1 MIIKKSQANIE
12 EAALE
17 LARKELGSGI
27 VVMNVKKVKKK
38 GLFSIFKPQQVEVT
52 VALEE
57 EEKQNFR
64 EAVAKVSEIAR
75 QSEAAGNTRSAKTE
89 PEQPAKQGKAE
100 PGPQPEKQRQQE
112 KQRQPEKNT
121 QTIDSRQ
128 ESAIEEKLST
138 LQNLLEKQIGS
149 TQEEEKESEGE
160 EKKEDSNVAF
170 FHLLYKMLLDN
181 EIEETYAN
189 QLVEE
194 LDGSV
199 KPDMPID
206 YLLSVVYQKMV
217 LKFGQ
222 TKTIQS
228 AEKGPK
234 LVYFIGPTGVGKT
247 TTIAKIASRLSVVE
261 KKKIVLLTAD
271 TYRIAAAEQLR
282 TYANILEV
290 PFRIIYTP
298 QEIRTAIEDY
308 AAYDYI
314 FVDTSGH
321 SQKNTDQRDD
331 TLALLRAADGQ
342 AEKEVYLVVSAT
354 TKYRDLL
361 NIADTYQK
369 LTDFRLV
376 FTKLDE
382 TQCQGNLFNL
392 RLHTDAPMSY
402 VTCGQNVPDD
412 IGEFDAQ
419 KTVKLLLG
427 GNQFE

>member
-1 MIIKKSQANIE
+1 MIIKKFQAKTE

-38 GLFSIFKPQQVEVT
+38 GLFSIFRPQQVEVT

-89 PEQPAKQGKAE
+89 PEQQAKQGKAE
-100 PGPQPEKQRQQE
+100 PGLQPEKQRQQE
-112 KQRQPEKNT
+112 KQRRPEKNT

-138 LQNLLEKQIGS
+138 LQNLLEKQIS
-149 TQEEEKESEGE
+149 DVQEKEKDSTEE

-170 FHLLYKMLLDN
+170 FQLLYKMLLDN
-181 EIEETYAN
+181 EIEETYVG
-189 QLVEE
+189 QLVDE

-222 TKTIQS
+222 IKTIQP

-234 LVYFIGPTGVGKT
+234 LIYFIGPTGVGKT
-247 TTIAKIASRLSVVE
+247 TTIAKIASRFSVVE

-361 NIADTYQK
+361 NIADTYKK

>member
-1 MIIKKSQANIE
+1 MVIKKFQAKTE

-75 QSEAAGNTRSAKTE
+75 QSEAAGNSRSAKTE

-100 PGPQPEKQRQQE
+100 SGPQPEKQRQQE
-112 KQRQPEKNT
+112 KQRRSEKNT
-121 QTIDSRQ
+121 QTIDGRQ

-138 LQNLLEKQIGS
+138 LQNLLEKQIS
-149 TQEEEKESEGE
+149 DVQEKEKDSTEE

-170 FHLLYKMLLDN
+170 FQLLYKMLLDN
-181 EIEETYAN
+181 EIEETYAG
-189 QLVEE
+189 QLVDE

-222 TKTIQS
+222 IKTIQP

-247 TTIAKIASRLSVVE
+247 TTIAKIASRFSVVE

>member
-1 MIIKKSQANIE
+1 MIIKKFQAKTE

-138 LQNLLEKQIGS
+138 LQNQLEKQIGS

>member
-1 MIIKKSQANIE
+1 MIIKKFQAKTE

-17 LARKELGSGI
+17 LARKELGSGM

-100 PGPQPEKQRQQE
+100 PGSQPEKQIQQE